1 MICDLCREESDQV
14 VHVNSWT
21 VCQWCVTNNVL
32 DRALEVESVVAQL
45 NENVAKAS
53 ASHQRD
59 VMDQTV
65 AEAEVEAAYSAL
77 TSAMH
82 DLATSNEHSRE
93 SLQEARTAQE
103 ALEEYRDA
111 ESRRI
116 REVREHA

>member
-1 MICDLCREESDQV
+1 MICDLCREESNQV

-59 VMDQTV
+59 VMEETV
-65 AEAEVEAAYSAL
+65 AESEVESAYAAL
-77 TSAMH
+77 TSAML
-82 DLATSNEHSRE
+82 DLASSNEHSRE
-93 SLQEARTAQE
+93 SLQKARAAQE
-103 ALEEYRDA
+103 ALEEYRDR
-111 ESRRI
+111 ESRRV
-116 REVREHA
+116 RELREHA

>member
-21 VCQWCVTNNVL
+21 VCRWCVTNNVL

-45 NENVAKAS
+45 NETVAKAS

-65 AEAEVEAAYSAL
+65 AEAEVEAAYAAL

-82 DLATSNEHSRE
+82 DLASSSEHSRE
-93 SLQEARTAQE
+93 SLQKSRAAQE
-103 ALEEYRDA
+103 ALEEYKDR
-111 ESRRI
+111 ESRRV
-116 REVREHA
+116 RELREHA

>member
-59 VMDQTV
+59 VMEETV
-65 AEAEVEAAYSAL
+65 AESEVESAYAAL
-77 TSAMH
+77 TSAML
-82 DLATSNEHSRE
+82 DLASSNEHSRE
-93 SLQEARTAQE
+93 SLQKARAAQE
-103 ALEEYRDA
+103 ALEEYRDR
-111 ESRRI
+111 ESRRV
-116 REVREHA
+116 RELREHA

>member
-59 VMDQTV
+59 VMDETV
-65 AEAEVEAAYSAL
+65 AEAEVEAAYAAL

-82 DLATSNEHSRE
+82 DLASSSEHSRE
-93 SLQEARTAQE
+93 SLQKARAAQD
-103 ALEEYRDA
+103 ALEQYRDT
-111 ESRRI
+111 ESRRV
-116 REVREHA
+116 RELREHA

>member
-1 MICDLCREESDQV
+1 MICDLCREESDHI

-32 DRALEVESVVAQL
+32 DRALVVESVLAQL
-45 NENVAKAS
+45 GENVAKAS

-59 VMDQTV
+59 VIDETV
-65 AEAEVEAAYSAL
+65 AESEVESAYAAL

-82 DLATSNEHSRE
+82 DLASSSEHSRE
-93 SLQEARTAQE
+93 SLQKARAAQE
-103 ALEEYRDA
+103 ALEEYRDT